1 MRKIR
6 NLNFLLHNEKLN
18 AFINGEMIYENVQD
32 GKKSNDENIT
42 LTPRPHVKLT
52 QSKSN

>member
-1 MRKIR
+1 MERWFMKMCKT
-6 NLNFLLHNEKLN
+6 E
-18 AFINGEMIYENVQD
+18 
-32 GKKSNDENIT
+32 KSNDENIT